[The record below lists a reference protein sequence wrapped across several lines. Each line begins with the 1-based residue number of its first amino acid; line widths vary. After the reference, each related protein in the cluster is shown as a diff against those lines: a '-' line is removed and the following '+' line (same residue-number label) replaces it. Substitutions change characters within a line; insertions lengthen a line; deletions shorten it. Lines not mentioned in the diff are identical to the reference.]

1 MEKILIEVLVIF
13 TKRLKVE
20 ELFVILFLKQLELKD
35 KSINL

>member
-13 TKRLKVE
+13 TERLKVE